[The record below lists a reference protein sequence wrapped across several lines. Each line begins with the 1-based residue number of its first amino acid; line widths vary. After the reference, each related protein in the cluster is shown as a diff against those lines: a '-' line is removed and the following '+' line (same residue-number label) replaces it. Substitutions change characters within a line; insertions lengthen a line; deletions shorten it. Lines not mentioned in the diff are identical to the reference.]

1 MEKILS
7 GFKEH
12 IDVIIVLWLI
22 AILFIIFVPLP
33 PFLMDFL
40 LIINIAFAF
49 LMLLVSIYV
58 KEPLEFSVMPS
69 LLLITT
75 AYRLSL
81 NIASTRL
88 ILSNAQLL
96 GEDAAGKVIST
107 FGNFVAGNSPS
118 IGFIIFLIIFIIQF
132 IVITKGANR
141 ISEVSARFVLDALP
155 GKQMG
160 IDAELGA
167 GIITAQQAQEKRMRL
182 AKEADFYGAM
192 DGASK
197 FIRGDAIAAII
208 ITLVNI
214 VGGVVIGILKYKM
227 TIGQTFEV
235 FTKLTIGDGL
245 VSQVPAL
252 VVSLSS
258 SLLISRSSTAQSD
271 FGKDVIS
278 QTIVSPKLLI
288 ITFAFLLV
296 LITTPL
302 PKFQLIFVALVVGS
316 IAYFLT
322 RRQLKREEQTAAAA
336 KALPSPQEQIENL
349 LKVESLE
356 IEIGLNLIALV
367 DSSKPDNLLERISSL
382 RRQIAIDNGFIVPPI
397 RIRDNILLEPNSY
410 NIKIR
415 GSKVGQ
421 GEIRVGYLLAFE
433 TSAVKEKLDGIST
446 KDPAFGTPALWIRE
460 ELKDEAQQK
469 GYVLIEPTSVLI
481 THLSEIIKQNA
492 PEILTREALHEL
504 LQMFRQT
511 HKQLIEETI
520 PSQLKVAELHRILQN
535 LLSDGVPIRDLPK
548 IIEVASEY
556 RAKTSDLL
564 IVGEYVRQAIGRQ
577 IVEKYIER
585 DKKLYVITL
594 SPTLEDMFKG
604 SIEISE
610 NNVKLNLA
618 PNLINQIAKSIGKA
632 LEKLVSGNHLPII
645 LVSPQIRLGV
655 KKLCDYI
662 QNNIIVL
669 SYAEIPRNV
678 HIESVAV
685 AEIAEEQPAV
695 PSAAVT
701 AGSVTNIKSKKI

>member
-7 GFKEH
+7 SFKEH

-33 PFLMDFL
+33 TYIMDFL
-40 LIINIAFAF
+40 LIINITVSF
-49 LMLLVSIYV
+49 LILLTCIYV

-88 ILSNAQLL
+88 ILSNAWLL

-107 FGNFVAGNSPS
+107 FGNFVAGNSPA

-141 ISEVSARFVLDALP
+141 ISEVSARFILDALP

-160 IDAELGA
+160 IDAELSA

-182 AKEADFYGAM
+182 SKEADFYGAM

-214 VGGVVIGILKYKM
+214 VGGVIIGILKYKM
-227 TIGQTFEV
+227 SIGQTFEV

-252 VVSLSS
+252 MISLGS
-258 SLLISRSSTAQSD
+258 SLLISRSSTAQKD

-288 ITFAFLLV
+288 ITFSFLIA

-302 PKFQLIFVALVVGS
+302 PKFQLIFVALIVGS

-322 RRQLKREEQTAAAA
+322 RKQLKQEEQEAVKTP
-336 KALPSPQEQIENL
+336 PSPQEQIENL
-349 LKVESLE
+349 LRIEPLE

-367 DSSKPDNLLERISSL
+367 DSSKPDNLMERISSL
-382 RRQIAIDNGFIVPPI
+382 RRQIAIDNGFIVPPV

-410 NIKIR
+410 SIKIR
-415 GSKVGQ
+415 GSKVGH
-421 GEIRVGYLLAFE
+421 GEVRVGYLLAFE
-433 TSAVKEKLDGIST
+433 TPGVKEKLEGIHT

-460 ELKDEAQQK
+460 ELKDQAQKK
-469 GYVLIEPTSVLI
+469 GYVVIEPTAVII

-492 PEILTREALHEL
+492 PEILTREALHDL
-504 LQMFRQT
+504 LQTFRQT
-511 HKQLIEETI
+511 HKQLIEEVI

-535 LLSDGVPIRDLPK
+535 LLSEGVPIRDLPK

-556 RAKTSDLL
+556 RAKTNDLL
-564 IVGEYVRQAIGRQ
+564 VIGEYVRQAIGRQ
-577 IVEKYIER
+577 IVEKYIEK
-585 DKKLYVITL
+585 DKRLYVITL

-618 PNLINQIAKSIGKA
+618 PNLINQIAKSISKA
-632 LEKLVSGNHLPII
+632 LEKLVSNNHLPII
-645 LVSPQIRLGV
+645 LVGPQIRLGV

-662 QNNIIVL
+662 QNNIVVL
-669 SYAEIPRNV
+669 SYAEIPKNV
-678 HIESVAV
+678 YIESVAV
-685 AEIAEEQPAV
+685 AEITGERAEAP
-695 PSAAVT
+695 T
-701 AGSVTNIKSKKI
+701 AGVPVVSITNVKGSKI

>member
-1 MEKILS
+1 MNRIFDS
-7 GFKEH
+7 FKEH
-12 IDVIIVLWLI
+12 IDIIIVLWLI

-33 PFLMDFL
+33 PYVMDFL
-40 LIINIAFAF
+40 LIINITFSF

-58 KEPLEFSVMPS
+58 KEPLDFSVMPS

-88 ILSNAQLL
+88 ILSNAKIL

-107 FGNFVAGNSPS
+107 FGNFVAGNSPA
-118 IGFIIFLIIFIIQF
+118 IGFIVFLIIFIIQF

-160 IDAELGA
+160 IDAELSA
-167 GIITAQQAQEKRMRL
+167 GIITAQQAQEKRLRL
-182 AKEADFYGAM
+182 TKEADFYGAM

-214 VGGVVIGILKYKM
+214 IGGIIIGMLKYKM
-227 TIGQTFEV
+227 SIGQTVEI

-252 VVSLSS
+252 MVSLGA
-258 SLLISRSSTAQSD
+258 SLLITRSSTARRD

-278 QTIVSPKLLI
+278 QTIISPKLLI
-288 ITFAFLLV
+288 ITFTFLIV

-302 PKFQLIFVALVVGS
+302 PKFQLIFVTLIVGL

-322 RRQLKREEQTAAAA
+322 KKQLKQEEQLSQSA
-336 KALPSPQEQIENL
+336 KTTPSPQEQIESL
-349 LKVESLE
+349 LKVEPLE
-356 IEIGLNLIALV
+356 IEIGLNLISLV

-410 NIKIR
+410 VIKIR

-433 TSAVKEKLDGIST
+433 TSNVKEKLEGIST
-446 KDPAFGTPALWIRE
+446 RDPAFGTPALWIRE
-460 ELKDEAQQK
+460 ELKDEAQKK
-469 GYVLIEPTSVLI
+469 GYVLIEPAAVII

-492 PEILTREALHEL
+492 AEILTREALHDL

-520 PSQLKVAELHRILQN
+520 PSQLKVVELHRILQN
-535 LLSDGVPIRDLPK
+535 LLSESVPIRDLPR

-564 IVGEYVRQAIGRQ
+564 IIGEYVRQAIGRQ
-577 IVEKYIER
+577 IVEKYIEK

-594 SPTLEDMFKG
+594 SPTLEDIFKG
-604 SIEISE
+604 SIEIAD
-610 NNVKLNLA
+610 NIVKLNLS
-618 PNLINQIAKSIGKA
+618 PQLINQTVKSISKA
-632 LEKLVSGNHLPII
+632 LEKLVQGNHLPII
-645 LVSPQIRLGV
+645 LVGPQIRLGV
-655 KKLCDYI
+655 KRLCDYI
-662 QNNIIVL
+662 QNNIVVL
-669 SYAEIPRNV
+669 SYAEVPKNV
-678 HIESVAV
+678 YIESVAV
-685 AEIAEEQPAV
+685 AEIMEEQYAKNP
-695 PSAAVT
+695 
-701 AGSVTNIKSKKI
+701 